1 MSFRSIGVA
10 VVALLIIASAC
21 ADVSESRQPLDGSG
35 TPADAIA
42 TSLELTCRTDG
53 SMKVSATTVQAQA
66 DGVHLLVVNEY
77 DEPVSIGG
85 FDADPGHST
94 WTMPFAPGVES
105 FSCWPFSQHGSGD
118 EPSGKDVEIVDPDGI
133 YVDGKVECDGQMWS
147 RIADFAEVPDDDGP
161 PPLDVARTRIE
172 GLRDT
177 DVLRVQGYP
186 EQDGAGVIV
195 VRDGRVIASFSF
207 VKFSDRPWTIAGGT
221 GCADSGLEAA

>member
-1 MSFRSIGVA
+1 MPSRYIGVSIF
-10 VVALLIIASAC
+10 VLLLVASAC
-21 ADVSESRQPLDGSG
+21 ADPSDGRQPLGGSE
-35 TPADAIA
+35 TPANVIA

-53 SMKVSATTVQAQA
+53 SIEVSSPTVQAQT
-66 DGVHLLVVNEY
+66 DGVHLLVVNRY

-85 FDADPGHST
+85 FDADPGRST
-94 WTMPFAPGVES
+94 WTIAFAPGAES

-118 EPSGKDVEIVDPDGI
+118 EPSGKDVEIVDPDGM
-133 YVDGKVECDGQMWS
+133 YVDGKVECNGQTWS
-147 RIADFAEVPDDDGP
+147 SISDFAEAPDDDGP

-195 VRDGRVIASFSF
+195 IRDGRVIALFSF
-207 VKFSDRPWTIAGGT
+207 VRFLDSPWTIAGGT